1 MTMLHPIITGVCYFM
16 VLVVAV
22 VQCSS
27 HNNFNGPFGKHHS
40 MKNVPSPYGC
50 NRSLGISFPSISLP
64 IVYSTE
70 ACDYFDYEFI
80 ETNQTIM
87 SWQMIN
93 LRRPLEFRYYSR
105 DKNCSGNYSFGAKS
119 AIVQPLN
126 YNAPEQIRLAYGDQ
140 TDHMLVSYVTN
151 SSEYAP
157 ECQYGLDPSSL
168 QR

>member
-1 MTMLHPIITGVCYFM
+1 MLHPIITGVCYFM

-70 ACDYFDYEFI
+70 
-80 ETNQTIM
+80 
-87 SWQMIN
+87 
-93 LRRPLEFRYYSR
+93 
-105 DKNCSGNYSFGAKS
+105 
-119 AIVQPLN
+119 LN
-126 YNAPEQIRLAYGDQ
+126 VSSTFYISNEQ
-140 TDHMLVSYVTN
+140 VVVT
-151 SSEYAP
+151 
-157 ECQYGLDPSSL
+157 
-168 QR
+168 